1 MRLQAAPGLLL
12 GPVSHRPRRALQGRL
27 GQGHLQCKYTRDDA
41 KRLAYLPWSTY
52 TNPYRVHGSH
62 VHGIRRHTAVPQF
75 DSASTT
81 RIFDDRFDIHRRLPL
96 CLPEPVQ

>member
-1 MRLQAAPGLLL
+1 MRLQGAPGLLL
-12 GPVSHRPRRALQGRL
+12 GPVSHRPRRALQGW
-27 GQGHLQCKYTRDDA
+27 GRDTCSVNTQEMMPSVSHT
-41 KRLAYLPWSTY
+41 YPGPPY
-52 TNPYRVHGSH
+52 TNPNRVHGSH

-81 RIFDDRFDIHRRLPL
+81 RILDDRIAIHRRLPL